1 MAGGHKY
8 ESVVTAPTCTE
19 QGYTTHTCSACG
31 DSYVDAYVDAKGHS
45 WSAWIQTVAPS
56 CTAEGSQLRFCNC
69 GVQETETVEKLS
81 HSYVGGV
88 CTDCGEKEGHDHTW
102 ENGVCTI
109 CTQQLVEAIELS
121 GDGKITAFDAQI
133 LAEAKAGLRTL
144 TDEQW
149 QALGELQVSDI
160 LDYVL
165 GRFPGMKT
173 EE

>member
-8 ESVVTAPTCTE
+8 ASVVTAPTCKE
-19 QGYTTHTCSACG
+19 QGYTTKTCTVCG
-31 DSYVDAYVDAKGHS
+31 DVIITDYVAASGHA
-45 WSAWIQTVAPS
+45 WSTWIQTAAPT

-69 GVQETETVEKLS
+69 GVQETGAVEKLP

-88 CTDCGEKEGHDHTW
+88 CTGCGEKEDHDHTW

-160 LDYVL
+160 IDYIL
-165 GRFPGMKT
+165 GRFPGMTT